1 VVFNFRSFQRERDLF
16 WLIIRKDLTVKYQ
29 RTLLGVFWSL
39 LNPLIL
45 AVVLNLAFRV
55 FLRVTIE
62 DYPFFVLSA
71 LFPWTWF
78 SASVLVASGTMI
90 ENAPVIK
97 KVRIPRSFFVFASVL
112 TQLLNFLFTLPVI
125 LVVAWVY
132 GRAPQFS
139 WLLGI
144 PLLILLQFL
153 LTSGVALIV
162 SILNAYFRDME
173 HLLAVLL
180 NLLFWLTPI
189 VYPLQTVPEDYRRYL
204 GINPLVHLTTAWR
217 ELVMNG
223 RLDWPAILIT
233 LLHSAAILLAGLWI
247 FRRLEKR
254 LDEVL

>member
-1 VVFNFRSFQRERDLF
+1 
-16 WLIIRKDLTVKYQ
+16 
-29 RTLLGVFWSL
+29 L

-112 TQLLNFLFTLPVI
+112 TQLLNFLFTIPVI
-125 LVVAWVY
+125 IVIAWVY
-132 GRAPQFS
+132 NRDPQFS
-139 WLLGI
+139 WLIGF
-144 PLLILLQFL
+144 PLLMILQFF
-153 LTSGVALIV
+153 LTTGMALMV

-189 VYPLQTVPEDYRRYL
+189 IYPLETAPGEYQRYL
-204 GINPLVHLTTAWR
+204 GLNPLVHLTTAWR
-217 ELVMNG
+217 ELVMSG
-223 RLDWPAILIT
+223 RLDWPAILNTFLFSGVIF
-233 LLHSAAILLAGLWI
+233 LAGFWI
-247 FRRLEKR
+247 FRRGEKR